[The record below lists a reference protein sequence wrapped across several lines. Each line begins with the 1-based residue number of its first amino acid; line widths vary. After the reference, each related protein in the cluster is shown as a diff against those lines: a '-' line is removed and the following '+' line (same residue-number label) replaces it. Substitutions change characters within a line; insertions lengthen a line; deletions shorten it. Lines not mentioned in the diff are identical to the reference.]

1 MIARFTKR
9 LASAVLAFIF
19 VTTAVV
25 APASARLD
33 EFILDAPYEA
43 AIVEDC
49 TKPVLYRV
57 EKGDCLWKI
66 AHKYGTSMDS
76 LAAANGLSMDEVLSI
91 NQVIFVP
98 ASASAAP
105 GEYLVQKGDTLWD
118 LSQKFNVS
126 VVAIA
131 TANGLNN
138 MHKLKVDQRLIIPNI
153 GTTSYAMSAPVVTIP
168 SRGSGSLDLMWPVMG
183 EVTSFFGMRNGR
195 PHEGLDI
202 AANTG
207 TPIKAARAGK
217 VTFAGHRGTYGL
229 AVIVDHGG
237 GLSTLYAHCS
247 RVLVKPGQ
255 NVKNGQDIALV
266 GSTGH
271 STGPHLHLEVRQNG
285 IPYDPL
291 LFLRIYA

>member
-9 LASAVLAFIF
+9 AVSAILALIFAV
-19 VTTAVV
+19 TAIV

-33 EFILDAPYEA
+33 EYILDAPYEA

-57 EKGDCLWKI
+57 AKGDCLWKI
-66 AHKYGTSMDS
+66 ARKYGTTMDG
-76 LAAANGLSMDEVLSI
+76 LAVANGLSMDEVLSI
-91 NQVIFVP
+91 DQVIYVP
-98 ASASAAP
+98 ASVSTAP
-105 GEYLVQKGDTLWD
+105 GEYVVQKGDTLWD
-118 LSQKFNVS
+118 LSRKFNVS

-138 MHKLKVDQRLIIPNI
+138 MHSLKVDQKLIIPNI
-153 GTTSYAMSAPVVTIP
+153 GTTSYAMSVPVAMP
-168 SRGSGSLDLMWPVMG
+168 SRGSGSLDLMWPVAG

-207 TPIKAARAGK
+207 TPIVAARAGK
-217 VTFAGHRGTYGL
+217 VTFAGHKGTYGL

-255 NVKNGQDIALV
+255 NVKNGQEIALV
-266 GSTGH
+266 GNTGH
-271 STGPHLHLEVRQNG
+271 STGPHLHLEVRQNDV
-285 IPYDPL
+285 PYDPL